1 MREGVVKE
9 ERDEHAHILVDTDTG
24 YDAPKAVSV
33 TSPRSNRTRI
43 RLGDPGNG
51 NGMYN
56 SLLVASFPGPPS
68 PAPVWQGW
76 EGGT

>member
-33 TSPRSNRTRI
+33 TSPRSNRTRTVFALEI
-43 RLGDPGNG
+43 PET
-51 NGMYN
+51 GMECTI
-56 SLLVASFPGPPS
+56 VC
-68 PAPVWQGW
+68 
-76 EGGT
+76 

>member
-33 TSPRSNRTRI
+33 TSPRSNRI